1 MVTFRN
7 WPNNCVVMN
16 LYCDKISEN
25 PGAVGMLVVVVGLVT
40 LELDESYE
48 SISRLL
54 LTLEYYTNTFNIS

>member
-1 MVTFRN
+1 
-7 WPNNCVVMN
+7 MN

-40 LELDESYE
+40 LELNESYE

-54 LTLEYYTNTFNIS
+54 LTLEYYLNTFNIS